1 MTTTPGVLGSEHLK
15 SDAAR
20 IPSCRTAG
28 RTGARAATD
37 SDGKAGSGITEW
49 VQSWHLA
56 NLQLV
61 VDLMAAAVFAVTGA
75 LVASR
80 KQMDI
85 VGFLWLGVV
94 TGVGGGTL
102 RDLLIG
108 APVFWVRYP
117 SPVIACLIAGFIV
130 YFSAHHLSSRYRAIL
145 WLDALGLA
153 LVTIAGTAK
162 ALDAGTGALV
172 AVVMGVIT
180 AAVGGIIRDVL
191 GQEPS
196 IILKRE
202 IYVTASLAGAIVFT
216 GLMATGVDRVL
227 AAAGGGFVV
236 FLIRGLAIA
245 RGWSLPTY
253 RETPGRAA

>member
-1 MTTTPGVLGSEHLK
+1 M
-15 SDAAR
+15 
-20 IPSCRTAG
+20 
-28 RTGARAATD
+28 
-37 SDGKAGSGITEW
+37 TEW
-49 VQSWHLA
+49 SGHLA
-56 NLQLV
+56 NVQLA

-80 KQMDI
+80 KQMDV
-85 VGFLWLGVV
+85 VGFLWLAVV

-108 APVFWVRYP
+108 VPVFWVHDP
-117 SPVIACLIAGFIV
+117 SPIVACLAAALAV
-130 YFSAHHLSSRYRAIL
+130 YITAHHLSSRYRAIL

-202 IYVTASLAGAIVFT
+202 VYVTASLLGAIVFT
-216 GLMATGVDRVL
+216 ALVAMQWDRLLAGALGGLVVL
-227 AAAGGGFVV
+227 LV
-236 FLIRGLAIA
+236 RGLAIA
-245 RGWSLPTY
+245 LGWSLPTY
-253 RETPGRAA
+253 RSRPGREV

>member
-1 MTTTPGVLGSEHLK
+1 M
-15 SDAAR
+15 
-20 IPSCRTAG
+20 
-28 RTGARAATD
+28 
-37 SDGKAGSGITEW
+37 TEW
-49 VQSWHLA
+49 VQSAHLA
-56 NLQLV
+56 NVQLA

-94 TGVGGGTL
+94 TGVGGGTV

-108 APVFWVRYP
+108 APVFWVRDP
-117 SPVIACLIAGFIV
+117 SPVVACLTAALAV
-130 YFSAHHLSSRYRAIL
+130 YFTAHHLSSRYRAIL

-162 ALDAGTGALV
+162 ALDAGAGALV

-196 IILKRE
+196 IILRRE
-202 IYVTASLAGAIVFT
+202 IYVTASLLGAIAFTASVAT
-216 GLMATGVDRVL
+216 GLDRVL
-227 AAAGGGFVV
+227 AGALGGIVV
-236 FLIRGLAIA
+236 LTIRGLAISL
-245 RGWSLPTY
+245 GWSLPTY
-253 RETPGRAA
+253 RSRPSRQL